1 MTDNLDTSAT
11 PATQWNADQ
20 RAWIQLYYK
29 LLLQSRRQYR
39 SFPVCTSDSVAAIAH
54 RMFYRS
60 PEERQNGINPHSV
73 EDDAIYK
80 ASFIRYRN
88 AAMPNLLSQIVQLC
102 TETTELDSRC
112 SIPQVFINRPMLD
125 EYIRISG
132 TYAGGLETDTPQPW
146 ESQTALWE
154 FISKAVS
161 ERFIHRGVLD
171 SQDTVVQSF
180 VRVTLGSRS
189 FPPPPSDDERAE
201 LMLLQRLMQRRLAR
215 ADDDDPS
222 MA

>member
-1 MTDNLDTSAT
+1 
-11 PATQWNADQ
+11 
-20 RAWIQLYYK
+20 
-29 LLLQSRRQYR
+29 
-39 SFPVCTSDSVAAIAH
+39 
-54 RMFYRS
+54 MFYRS
-60 PEERQNGINPHSV
+60 PEERQNGIHLHSV

-154 FISKAVS
+154 FISK
-161 ERFIHRGVLD
+161 
-171 SQDTVVQSF
+171 TSF
-180 VRVTLGSRS
+180 ARVTLGSGN
-189 FPPPPSDDERAE
+189 FPSPPSDDERAE
-201 LMLLQRLMQRRLAR
+201 LMLLQRLIQRRLAR
-215 ADDDDPS
+215 ANDGNLDDGT
-222 MA
+222 A